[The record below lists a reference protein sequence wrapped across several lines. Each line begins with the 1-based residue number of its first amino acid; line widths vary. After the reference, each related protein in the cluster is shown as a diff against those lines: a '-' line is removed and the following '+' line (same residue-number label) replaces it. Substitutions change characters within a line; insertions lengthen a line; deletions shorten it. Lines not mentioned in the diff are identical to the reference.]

1 MKAMILA
8 AGKGTRLLPLTRSL
22 PKCLMPVCN
31 YTLLSLAIRKARQ
44 LGAEQAVIN
53 THYLADKVHA
63 WLSEQQSGDLEI
75 HISHEP
81 ELLGTGGALVKTR
94 ERFFEPF
101 WLLNA
106 DIVSNCRLEPLQIA
120 LAEHQALACL
130 GLINEPRF
138 NSVAVNGLY
147 VQGIKGYGQTK
158 NLNGPFYTYAGL
170 AFISPRLLDY
180 LPEQGPSNLV
190 DAWVAAINNGE
201 KILGLQLTGYW
212 NDLGTWQELWQTQA
226 LIMQGKLAKVLPKT
240 IENSVLRST
249 DVFFDQSAVTEGFV
263 VLGKNVV
270 VENGVYLADSILLDG
285 ARIKAGSVIKH
296 SIIGLDFIAQGEYID
311 GVFA

>member
-8 AGKGTRLLPLTRSL
+8 AGKGTRLLPLTHVL

-31 YTLLSLAIRKARQ
+31 QTLLNLAINKARQ
-44 LGAEQAVIN
+44 LGAEQIVIN
-53 THYLADKVHA
+53 THYLADKVYD
-63 WLSEQQSGDLEI
+63 WLSKQQHENLEI
-75 HISHEP
+75 NISYEP
-81 ELLGTGGALVKTR
+81 ELLGTGGALIKAR
-94 ERFFEPF
+94 ENFIEPF

-106 DIVSNCRLEPLQIA
+106 DIVSNCRLEPLQVA
-120 LAEHQALACL
+120 LAEHKALACL

-147 VQGIKGYGQTK
+147 VQGVKGYGQTK
-158 NLNGPFYTYAGL
+158 NLDGPFYTYTGL
-170 AFISPRLLDY
+170 AFISPRLLNY

-190 DAWVAAINNGE
+190 DAWIAAINNGE

-226 LIMQGKLAKVLPKT
+226 LIMREKLSGILPEE
-240 IENSVLRST
+240 IESPVLRSAN
-249 DVFFDQSAVTEGFV
+249 VFLDQSATIKGFA

-270 VENGVYLADSILLDG
+270 IENEVCISDSILLDG
-285 ARIKAGSVIKH
+285 TRIKTGSIIKH
-296 SIIGLDFIAQGEYID
+296 SIIGPNFIAQGEYTH
-311 GVFA
+311 GAFA